1 MNDVRTAMLP
11 GTFDP
16 PTNGHINIIRR
27 AAGLYGKLYV
37 VVADNIYK
45 KCLFSVDERLGMLR
59 EILSDIGNIE
69 VVSWQGLVVDFAREH
84 SVSVMLRGVR
94 ALADFSYEFELA
106 MTNRQIYPELE
117 TLFIPTDPNYFILR
131 SSAIKELA
139 MFGADITKMVPPLVA
154 RRLSQKYKTEGE
166 C

>member
-1 MNDVRTAMLP
+1 MNGKTAMLP

-16 PTNGHINIIRR
+16 PTNGHINIIERS
-27 AAGLYGKLYV
+27 ASLYDKVYI

-45 KCLFSVDERLGMLR
+45 KCLFSVEERVSML
-59 EILSDIGNIE
+59 ESLLSQYKNIT
-69 VVSWQGLVVDFAREH
+69 VASYQGLVVEFAKKNGID
-84 SVSVMLRGVR
+84 VIIRGVR

-106 MTNRQIYPELE
+106 MTNKQLYPEIE

-139 MFGADITKMVPPLVA
+139 LYKADISKMVPPAVA
-154 RRLSQKYKTEGE
+154 ALLEEKYSKLS
-166 C
+166 